1 MHVVHVFYRGL
12 GILVAPVA
20 IVGFF
25 IPILLEIWI
34 KNRFGYAPP
43 NWAVMTP
50 SAVLPFLGMLGLD
63 ALLAKFASKKRAVD
77 RTGAVVEIPQ
87 THTFMFLPIK
97 WCAYVWLGLAI
108 CLAVTTIFT
117 G

>member
-1 MHVVHVFYRGL
+1 MIFFSGL

-20 IVGFF
+20 VVGFL

-34 KNRFGYAPP
+34 KKQFGYSPP
-43 NWAVMTP
+43 NWAVMTVA
-50 SAVLPFLGMLGLD
+50 AVLPFLGILGLD
-63 ALLAKFASKKRAVD
+63 ALLRKYGPTKRAVD
-77 RTGAVVEIPQ
+77 RKTGREVEIAQ
-87 THTFMFLPIK
+87 MHTFMFLPIK

-108 CLAVTTIFT
+108 CLAVATKFS